1 MATSAL
7 KKPPAAAAQFVS
19 TLFTSA
25 MAGLAVRMPL
35 RHDTAYCGTIIDA
48 DGKMVFVIDTNRERP
63 DSEVT
68 DIATL
73 LVLALNVHAG
83 YPPEAAHG

>member
-7 KKPPAAAAQFVS
+7 AKPPAAAATFVS

-25 MAGLAVRMPL
+25 LSALDIRMPL
-35 RHDTAYCGTIIDA
+35 RHDTACCGTIIDA
-48 DGKMVFVIDTNRERP
+48 EGRMVFVIDTNREHP
-63 DSEVT
+63 DREVT

-83 YPPEAAHG
+83 YPPEASHG

>member
-7 KKPPAAAAQFVS
+7 AKPPAAANFVS

-25 MAGLAVRMPL
+25 LAGLDVRMPL
-35 RHDTAYCGTIIDA
+35 RHDTSCCGTIIDA
-48 DGKMVFVIDTNRERP
+48 DGRMVFVIDTNRERR
-63 DSEVT
+63 DAEVT

-73 LVLALNVHAG
+73 LVLALNIHAG